1 MKPQQQ
7 SNLPS
12 LISGAGS
19 AAPHKSKSSKKN
31 PPGVMFQ
38 PFGNKV
44 ESIFGRTTPVRAH
57 FLFYFF
63 NDKCAEI
70 FFS

>member
-1 MKPQQQ
+1 MNLS
-7 SNLPS
+7 SNPICRLS
-12 LISGAGS
+12 SGAGS
-19 AAPHKSKSSKKN
+19 AAPYKSKSSKKKSHQ
-31 PPGVMFQ
+31 GDVSAFWKQ
-38 PFGNKV
+38 
-44 ESIFGRTTPVRAH
+44 SRIDFGRTTPVRAH